1 MTLRLGMWCFLV
13 AALAGLPAMAN
24 DTIAIGIL
32 IPDGAPT
39 ASAVMGARLG
49 IEDNNTT
56 GRFTHQTFSLDEE
69 HLAAAADPAEATGRL
84 AKRGSGLVVSL
95 LDSAALLKAAPAEA
109 ILFNAAA
116 EDESLRNQDCRANI
130 LHVLPDRGMLADALG
145 QYLVKKRWTRW
156 MLTFGS
162 GPGDAAY
169 AEAIRRAARRFGA
182 KVVLERQWTFEA
194 DSKPENEVPTFTQG
208 ADYDVVVAA
217 DEAGAFGDLLSYR
230 LWLPRPVAGTQGL
243 VAKGWDAQAEDWGAQ
258 QLQNRFRKLAGRPM
272 TPVDYAAWLAVRAV
286 GEAAGRAGKAEPG
299 ALRAALLSPDFKV
312 AGFKGRQL
320 SFRDWDHQMRQPIL
334 LAAAN
339 GVIAVAPVDGFM
351 HPTTDLDTLGTDSP
365 ETKCRMGA
373 AK

>member
-1 MTLRLGMWCFLV
+1 MTLRLAGCFLI
-13 AALAGLPAMAN
+13 AALAGLPAMAD

-32 IPDGAPT
+32 IPDGTPA
-39 ASAVMGARLG
+39 ASAIMGARLG

-69 HLAAAADPAEATGRL
+69 HLAAAADPAEAAGRL
-84 AKRGSGLVVSL
+84 AKRGSRLVVSL
-95 LDSAALLKAAPAEA
+95 LGPEALLKAASTDA
-109 ILFNAAA
+109 LLLNAAA
-116 EDESLRNQDCRANI
+116 EDGSLRNQDCRANI
-130 LHVLPDRGMLADALG
+130 LHVLPDRDMLADALA

-156 MLTFGS
+156 MLAFGS
-162 GPGDAAY
+162 DPGDAAT
-169 AEAIRRAARRFGA
+169 AEAVRRAARRFGA

-217 DEAGAFGDLLSYR
+217 DEADAFGDLLSYR

-272 TPVDYAAWLAVRAV
+272 TPVDYAAWLSVRAV